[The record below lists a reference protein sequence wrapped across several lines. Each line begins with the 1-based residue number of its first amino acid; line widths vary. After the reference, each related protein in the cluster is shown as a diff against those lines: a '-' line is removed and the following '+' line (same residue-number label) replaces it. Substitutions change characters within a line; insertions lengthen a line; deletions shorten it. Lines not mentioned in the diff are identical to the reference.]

1 MSNDHSGSGHYIEV
15 DDDITGTSEYDS
27 LYGAES
33 YDTQSLHRKLGKW
46 FEIRLSWTLLTNKI
60 VTVQCFGDY
69 IVDRF
74 RQRKDSGSFP
84 MTSHHVFLLRLRGKL
99 FLAPI
104 ENPQKILDVG
114 TGTGIWAIQIAEEFP
129 DAEIVGNDISPIQ
142 PSWVPP
148 KVSFEVDDFN
158 DPWLQAPNS
167 YDFIHERDCH
177 AAVKDWGKFAENV
190 FKTLK
195 PGGYWESQEHTVEIT
210 TDDGSVPEDNVL
222 KQWCTNLI
230 QATEIIG
237 QTCVVAPHIV
247 GHMQKA
253 GFVNIKQQYFKLPIG
268 AWPKDPVDKEI
279 GAFNLINMVN
289 AAEGFTTAA
298 YTRILGKPIE
308 EAAQAVVDIK
318 RDLQNKDFHMY
329 FQFAVTYGQKP
340 LDSPTE

>member
-33 YDTQSLHRKLGKW
+33 ASATTSLIDSVKAYKYENGRRYHAYKEGQWLVPND
-46 FEIRLSWTLLTNKI
+46 E
-60 VTVQCFGDY
+60 VQQDQMDLF
-69 IVDRF
+69 
-74 RQRKDSGSFP
+74 
-84 MTSHHVFLLRLRGKL
+84 HHVFLLRLRGKL

-104 ENPQKILDVG
+104 ETPQKILDVG

-129 DAEIVGNDISPIQ
+129 DAEVVGNDISPIQ

-210 TDDGSVPEDNVL
+210 ADDGSVPEDNIL

-237 QTCVVAPHIV
+237 QTCVVAPHII

-253 GFVNIKQQYFKLPIG
+253 GFVNIKQQFFKLPIG

-298 YTRILGKPIE
+298 YTRILGKSIE

>member
-1 MSNDHSGSGHYIEV
+1 MSNEHSGSGHYIEV

-33 YDTQSLHRKLGKW
+33 ASATTSLIDSVKAYKYENGRRYHAYKEGQWLVPND
-46 FEIRLSWTLLTNKI
+46 E
-60 VTVQCFGDY
+60 VQQDQMDLF
-69 IVDRF
+69 
-74 RQRKDSGSFP
+74 
-84 MTSHHVFLLRLRGKL
+84 HHVFLLRLRGKL

-129 DAEIVGNDISPIQ
+129 DAEVVGNDISPIQ

-210 TDDGSVPEDNVL
+210 ADDGSVPEDNIL

-237 QTCVVAPHIV
+237 QTCVVAPHII

-253 GFVNIKQQYFKLPIG
+253 GFVNIKQQFFKLPIG

-298 YTRILGKPIE
+298 YTRILGKSIE